1 AGDYAVYEVEDNG
14 IGIAPDHQAQVFE
27 IFHRL
32 APDGDVPGEGLGLAV
47 VRRILD
53 RHDGDVRLVSTPGQ
67 GSRFI
72 VILPRRAG
80 ARAASEVQLD
90 ENS

>member
-1 AGDYAVYEVEDNG
+1 
-14 IGIAPDHQAQVFE
+14 
-27 IFHRL
+27 
-32 APDGDVPGEGLGLAV
+32 VPGEGLGLAV